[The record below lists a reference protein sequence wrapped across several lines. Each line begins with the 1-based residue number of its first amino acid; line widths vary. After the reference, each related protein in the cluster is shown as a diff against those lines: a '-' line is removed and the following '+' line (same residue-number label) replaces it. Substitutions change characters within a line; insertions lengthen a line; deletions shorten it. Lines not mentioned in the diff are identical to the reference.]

1 MTPFYLLL
9 YTYYRFRKH
18 AALVEPETIHRCL
31 EAIRPYHAI
40 LLLVDPESLI
50 SSFWID
56 CSSTIPRLLQ
66 VYSPLKSLQTLAA
79 DADLTLSQ
87 VVEIASHLVY
97 WAHAT
102 VIYPLCESN
111 VYFLAADTPMD
122 SSELDIAFR
131 KQFPSLSM
139 LQVFSDFSLAIPLGE
154 RMNPML
160 GMLDNKFK

>member
-1 MTPFYLLL
+1 MSLSYIFYFL
-9 YTYYRFRKH
+9 RFRRH

-40 LLLVDPESLI
+40 LLLVNPESLI
-50 SSFWID
+50 DRFWLD

-111 VYFLAADTPMD
+111 VYFLAPDTPID
-122 SSELDIAFR
+122 SIELETAFR
-131 KQFPSLSM
+131 RHFPQLSLV
-139 LQVFSDFSLAIPLGE
+139 QVFADFSLAIPLGE
-154 RMNPML
+154 RMNPMI
-160 GMLDNKFK
+160 GN